1 MLICLKNSLKIWIL
15 GINVL
20 TLHYQKINQLKNK
33 DMAKRF
39 NGKLISMLS
48 NVKNVYKHNWAS
60 DVCANE
66 IKDNITFADILFYM
80 TKGQDVYEII
90 FKDKDYIDS
99 VVRER
104 IFTLLAIVSGLKQ
117 TTIYNIWYNS
127 VALKDNEITID
138 KLIC

>member
-1 MLICLKNSLKIWIL
+1 
-15 GINVL
+15 
-20 TLHYQKINQLKNK
+20 
-33 DMAKRF
+33 MAKRF